1 MENKMDKRYYSYVGI
16 YTFTY
21 SAIGMLLPLLGQYLA
36 AIGFSGVKIGIVTA
50 TATAVGIGAS
60 PFWGYRSHHSKD
72 SVRIV
77 IFLCIITTLII
88 IGLMFVKQYVVF
100 LLAFACFS
108 FFQTPI
114 MPLTDAMTLENRIP
128 FGSVRK
134 WGALGFAAG
143 VFIAGQLA
151 EATSLVII
159 FPLCAFG
166 YTVAWIIMV
175 RLRRGKKRSELGFL
189 TILESEQHAGLEE
202 PPPDLNKPRKTT
214 GAKEPHRGDYMV
226 LFRNKKLMALLISAF
241 FICGTN
247 VANNTY
253 FGFLYIDVGGSIAGI
268 GVAFLLMCGGEA
280 PFMAWTERLEK
291 LIPMERMILISMMI
305 SALRYLWYSTGP
317 APELLI
323 ATFFI
328 QGMVNGIVLVEFVR
342 YVVKLVEPAMI
353 AMALTLYQA
362 LSSNCST
369 ILCQLIGGT
378 ILDFYSATQVY
389 LFFSVYNGIGILLY
403 LGFGL
408 YKCNDIIAKKRDDD
422 KSEKV

>member
-1 MENKMDKRYYSYVGI
+1 MDKKYYSFVGI
-16 YTFTY
+16 YAFTY
-21 SAIGMLLPLLGQYLA
+21 IAIGMLLPLLGQYLA
-36 AIGFSGVKIGIVTA
+36 SIGFSGVQIGFITA

-72 SVRIV
+72 STRIV
-77 IFLCIITTLII
+77 IFLCVLTTLVIL
-88 IGLMFVKQYVVF
+88 GLIFVKQYFIFLIGYAVF
-100 LLAFACFS
+100 A

-114 MPLTDAMTLENRIP
+114 MPLTDAMTLENRIA
-128 FGSVRK
+128 FGAVRK

-175 RLRRGKKRSELGFL
+175 RLQRRR
-189 TILESEQHAGLEE
+189 HAGDLGYMTMLETE
-202 PPPDLNKPRKTT
+202 ETVAPPKDAVLSKKLVLSK
-214 GAKEPHRGDYMV
+214 KEHRGDYLV
-226 LFRNKKLMALLISAF
+226 LFRNKRLMALLVSAF

-253 FGFLYIDVGGSIAGI
+253 FGFLYKEVGGSIAGI
-268 GVAFLLMCGGEA
+268 GIAFLLMCSSEA
-280 PFMAWTERLEK
+280 PFMAWVERLER
-291 LIPMERMILISMMI
+291 IFTMERMILISMVI
-305 SALRYLWYSTGP
+305 STLRYLWYSTGP

-323 ATFFI
+323 GTFFV

-353 AMALTLYQA
+353 GMALTLYQA
-362 LSSNCST
+362 LSSSSST

-378 ILDFYSATQVY
+378 ILDFYSAAEVY
-389 LFFSVYNGIGILLY
+389 LFFSIYNGIGILLY
-403 LGFGL
+403 VGFGL
-408 YKCNDIIAKKRDDD
+408 YKCKEINVNK
-422 KSEKV
+422 